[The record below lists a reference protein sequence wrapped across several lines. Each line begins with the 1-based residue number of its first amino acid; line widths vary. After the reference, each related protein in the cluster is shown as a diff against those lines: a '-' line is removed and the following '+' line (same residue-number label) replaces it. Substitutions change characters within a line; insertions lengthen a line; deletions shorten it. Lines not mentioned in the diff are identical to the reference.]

1 MFNKI
6 KLCFQLCVFML
17 CLGYLLC
24 ADASVYS
31 TNIKDFIMIKKS
43 YHNYTKPSKVNKDQ
57 LIKELQNTIEWQ
69 DNENKRLMEQINKFY
84 FDKRRAEH
92 NLKQA
97 TKQYDQHIASLLL
110 REFQNKT
117 DQNKRYP
124 ASVNKDCVYNKG
136 VSICIN

>member
-1 MFNKI
+1 MLNKI

-92 NLKQA
+92 NLA
-97 TKQYDQHIASLLL
+97 TLIKKHD
-110 REFQNKT
+110 RET
-117 DQNKRYP
+117 VDDSREL
-124 ASVNKDCVYNKG
+124 
-136 VSICIN
+136 IN